1 MHDLY
6 SFYRSKEWKNLLD
19 RLKIERL
26 NDEGQL
32 ICDYCRKPMTKAYDI
47 IGHHKEEL
55 TEENVN
61 DFAISLDPE
70 KISLVH
76 HRCHNFIHN
85 KLGYK
90 QREVFIVY
98 GAPLSGK
105 TSWVKENAE
114 IGDLI
119 VDMDSIWECVSGGA
133 RYEKPNRLKSIA
145 FRVRDTLI
153 DCIKYRQGKWNNAY
167 VIGGYPLVSE
177 RERLSKELG
186 AREVFIECEK
196 EECVRRLYALDDN
209 DGRKKNIEA
218 WMNYIDDWFD
228 RYGA

>member
-32 ICDYCRKPMTKAYDI
+32 ICDYCGKPMTKAYDI

>member
-32 ICDYCRKPMTKAYDI
+32 ICDYCRKPMTRAYDI

-105 TSWVKENAE
+105 TSWVKESAE
-114 IGDLI
+114 LGDLI

-196 EECVRRLYALDDN
+196 EECVKRLYALDDN
-209 DGRKKNIEA
+209 DNRKKNIEA
-218 WMNYIDDWFD
+218 WMKYIADWFD
-228 RYGA
+228 LSGA

>member
-6 SFYRSKEWKNLLD
+6 SFYRSKDWKNLLD
-19 RLKIERL
+19 KLKIERL
-26 NDEGQL
+26 NDEGLL
-32 ICDYCRKPMTKAYDI
+32 ICDYCGKPMTRAYDI

>member
-32 ICDYCRKPMTKAYDI
+32 ICDYCRKPMTRAYDI

-105 TSWVKENAE
+105 TSWVKESAE
-114 IGDLI
+114 LGDLI

-196 EECVRRLYALDDN
+196 EECVKRLYALDDN
-209 DGRKKNIEA
+209 DNRKKNIEA
-218 WMNYIDDWFD
+218 WMKYIDDWFD
-228 RYGA
+228 LSGA